1 MRRPIWA
8 NRKFLTKVN
17 ISRGRKTDREV
28 LEEKLMQEARY
39 VQPIVEKLPPNHR
52 IVLCKVGEH
61 ENVRVLVGDNS
72 RYVKGM
78 KIPLDGFDPEVCLDY
93 TGPKPGRN
101 AWWGFEV

>member
-1 MRRPIWA
+1 M
-8 NRKFLTKVN
+8 
-17 ISRGRKTDREV
+17 SRGRKTDREV

-61 ENVRVLVGDNS
+61 ENVRVLLGDNS
-72 RYVKGM
+72 RYEKGM
-78 KIPLDGFDPEVCLDY
+78 KIPPDVLLDGFDPKVRLDY
-93 TGPKPGRN
+93 TGPKPRRN